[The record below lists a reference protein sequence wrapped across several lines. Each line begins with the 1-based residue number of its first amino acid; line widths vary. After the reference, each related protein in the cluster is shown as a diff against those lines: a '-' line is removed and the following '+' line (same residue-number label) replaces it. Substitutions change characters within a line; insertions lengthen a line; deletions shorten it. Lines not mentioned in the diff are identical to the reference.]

1 MTTKT
6 TTFRFQSETLEQ
18 IDYLARLTGQS
29 GAKVVAEL
37 VRETVYWILEWAA
50 AHGLDDTPEL
60 SYRNGTLLSLEE
72 QQAIHQLGMIRSP
85 LGEDLWAHRHDAPE
99 R

>member
-6 TTFRFQSETLEQ
+6 TTFRFESDTFEQ
-18 IDYLARLTGQS
+18 IEYLERLTGQS

-50 AHGLDDTPEL
+50 KNGLDDTPAL
-60 SYRNGTLLSLEE
+60 SYRNGTLLSIEE
-72 QQAIHQLGMIRSP
+72 QQAVHQLGMIQSP
-85 LGEDLWAHRHDAPE
+85 VGADLWAHRHDPA
-99 R
+99 